1 MQFYVKSTVASGAPC
16 VYKRGVLQNLL
27 VLTEG
32 EVDGEAVWGGAGAS
46 DGATMEQDGILNNSQ
61 SQTCTALI
69 AASTFIY
76 AIKTFAEIW
85 QMFFSYTYT
94 IIRYAEIKHAGFS

>member
-1 MQFYVKSTVASGAPC
+1 M
-16 VYKRGVLQNLL
+16 YKRGVLQNLL
-27 VLTEG
+27 VLAEG
-32 EVDGEAVWGGAGAS
+32 EVDGEAVWGGVGAS

-76 AIKTFAEIW
+76 AIKTFAEIG

-94 IIRYAEIKHAGFS
+94 IIGYRKSKHAGLS

>member
-1 MQFYVKSTVASGAPC
+1 M
-16 VYKRGVLQNLL
+16 YKRGVLQNLL
-27 VLTEG
+27 VLAEG

-61 SQTCTALI
+61 SQSCTALI

-94 IIRYAEIKHAGFS
+94 IIRYAEIKHPGFS